1 MNYICAA
8 KTDHIMFELLSR
20 DKYTKARTGILKTA
34 HGIIPTP
41 VFMPVGTAGTVKGIL
56 QRDLEEDLDARIIL
70 GNTYHLYLRP
80 GMEVLKASGGLHSF
94 ISWERPILTDSGGYQ
109 VFSLAGNRKLRD
121 EGVIFKSHID
131 GSRHVFTPENV
142 VDIQRVIGGDI
153 FMALDEC
160 APFPCDYSYASKSVE
175 LTHNWLDRAV
185 DRFRNSDPVWNY
197 RQFLFPIVQGGV
209 FDDLR
214 RMSAEKIAE
223 TGMAG
228 NAIGGLSVGEPA
240 DEMYRVIEIVNEILP
255 EDKPRYLMGVGTPAN
270 LLEAIERGT
279 DMFDC
284 VMPTRNGRNGMLFT
298 SQGIIN
304 IKNKRWISDFTPID
318 PEGTSEVSLRYS
330 KAYLRHLVVSGEMLG
345 GQIASLHNLAFYLKL
360 MSDAR
365 MKIEEGEFK
374 KWKDKM
380 VKKVSARL

>member
-1 MNYICAA
+1 
-8 KTDHIMFELLSR
+8 MFELLSR

-41 VFMPVGTAGTVKGIL
+41 VFMPVGTAGAVKGIL

-80 GMEVLKASGGLHSF
+80 GMEVLRASGGLHSF

-109 VFSLAGNRKLRD
+109 VFSLAGNRKLTD

-304 IKNKRWISDFTPID
+304 IKNRRWISDFTPID
-318 PEGTSEVSLRYS
+318 PEGNSEVSLRYS